1 MPLLYVLDENVPAA
15 LGKAIQNHNV
25 AAVDSVDV
33 VSVGYRQDLP
43 LGIDDPDLLLWAERE
58 GRILVTRDEHSIP
71 YHLAAHLAAGH
82 HSPGIFMIRRRSA
95 IPQLLFMLVLAAY
108 AGDPSHYKDRIEYI
122 P

>member
-15 LGKAIQNHNV
+15 LRLAIHNHN
-25 AAVDSVDV
+25 AGSVNPLDV
-33 VSVGYRQDLP
+33 VSVGDPQDLP
-43 LGIDDPDLLLWAERE
+43 LGIDDPALLLWAERE

-71 YHLAAHLAAGH
+71 CHLVAHLAAGH

-95 IPQLLFMLVLAAY
+95 IPQLVFILVLVAY